1 MPVGQNTA
9 VIPGP
14 ATSVL
19 SSSFRGAPLGA
30 SPESITT
37 KSGLGHDGAP
47 VMFNINISGY
57 GFRARCFAS
66 PRNDGGGFPEM
77 TAFRILATACVRV
90 LSSTCSLLRSEGAG
104 KAGRRMHPQPRV
116 RAMEAHECSHHRF
129 TANVPAFPA
138 RWFTAYSAL
147 SPVNGLVCHRRSV
160 DCSAPL
166 DASVGAP
173 GPHGFAVRA
182 GLVRRSIPTASI
194 ASRANVS

>member
-1 MPVGQNTA
+1 MLMLNRTG
-9 VIPGP
+9 
-14 ATSVL
+14 ATSCPKRD
-19 SSSFRGAPLGA
+19 FR
-30 SPESITT
+30 
-37 KSGLGHDGAP
+37 
-47 VMFNINISGY
+47 GY
-57 GFRARCFAS
+57 GFRARARRRVRDDAGGGCRLVS
-66 PRNDGGGFPEM
+66 PPNDGGAGG
-77 TAFRILATACVRV
+77 TRLRILATPCVRV
-90 LSSTCSLLRSEGAG
+90 LPSTCSLLRSEGAG

-138 RWFTAYSAL
+138 RWFTAYSEL
-147 SPVNGLVCHRRSV
+147 SPVNGLVCHRRGA